1 MSQLIVIFKALFFG
15 FTTGLLSS
23 IPLGPSG
30 IESVKRT
37 VSQGYKQGLLV
48 SLGAI
53 SADFAY
59 LLIINAGLSSLLAS
73 NKRTESL
80 FWIISGIILSIIGYI
95 SIKSHREASS
105 DMKLLKGSK
114 ISSMPFLAG
123 FIITF
128 SNPMTPS
135 LWLTLSGTVIRA
147 WYYVSFTAYY
157 IFIFSII
164 IGMIAWFSLLNYLA
178 LKGTKV
184 LKPSHFNAT
193 SKLLNYSI
201 IITGLGFIIFGFL
214 NLFHVFR
221 HLGFL
226 KIAF

>member
-1 MSQLIVIFKALFFG
+1 MSQLIVIFKALFLG
-15 FTTGLLSS
+15 FATGILLS
-23 IPLGPSG
+23 IPLGPAG

-37 VSQGYKQGLLV
+37 VSKGYKQGLIV

-53 SADFAY
+53 SADFTY
-59 LLIINAGLSSLLAS
+59 LFIINAGLSSLLAA

-95 SIKSHREASS
+95 SIKSHRAASN
-105 DMKLLKGSK
+105 DMKHIKTSK
-114 ISSMPFLAG
+114 LSSMPFLAG

-147 WYYVSFTAYY
+147 WYYVSLTAYY

-164 IGMIAWFSLLNYLA
+164 LGMVAWFSLLNYLA

-184 LKPSHFNAT
+184 LKPGHFNAT

-201 IITGLGFIIFGFL
+201 VVIGLGFVIFGFF
-214 NLFHVFR
+214 NLFN
-221 HLGFL
+221 
-226 KIAF
+226 II